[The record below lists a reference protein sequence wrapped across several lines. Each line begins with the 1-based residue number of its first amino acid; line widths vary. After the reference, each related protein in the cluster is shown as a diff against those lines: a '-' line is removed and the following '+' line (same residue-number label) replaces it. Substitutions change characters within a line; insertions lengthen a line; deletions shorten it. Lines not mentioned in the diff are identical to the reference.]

1 MRNFVVNF
9 VANFVERAFFQPLST
24 KRADKVY
31 DKVRKAPLWG
41 QALSRLD

>member
-24 KRADKVY
+24 KRADQVY

-41 QALSRLD
+41 QALGR